1 MSKFAEILA
10 SGARHADEVGRDGWT
25 VELRVLPRGI
35 GVSVKRWAFMADG
48 FFTYG
53 SLVSGPE
60 GLLVMAIDRFVAEV
74 DGKRAASSRAG
85 APAAH

>member
-35 GVSVKRWAFMADG
+35 GVSVAYGIQVDRCYRRLTQRRKSYLEIAIENAG
-48 FFTYG
+48 FG
-53 SLVSGPE
+53 
-60 GLLVMAIDRFVAEV
+60 R
-74 DGKRAASSRAG
+74 
-85 APAAH
+85 